1 MSGAVFADISMSL
14 DGFITGPNDSVEQGL
29 GEGGE
34 RLHQWL
40 YDLASWRGAHGLDAG
55 HTGPDDDLMDEAFE
69 RAGAVV
75 MGRRMFDHGLK
86 PWGDEPPF
94 HGPVFVLTHETRNPL
109 VKGETTFTFVT
120 GGIEKALEQASAA
133 AGEKDVSIAGGAQ
146 VIQEALKA
154 GRLDEIQI
162 HLVSILM
169 GAGVRLFE
177 DLGTQPI
184 ELKCTRVV
192 ESHGVVHLRFDVVK

>member
-1 MSGAVFADISMSL
+1 MSGRVFADISMSL
-14 DGFITGPNDSVEQGL
+14 DGFITGPNDSVERL
-29 GEGGE
+29 VEGVD

-40 YDLASWRGAHGLDAG
+40 YDLASWRRAHGEAAG
-55 HTGPDDDLMDEAFE
+55 HTGPDDDLMDEAFQ

-75 MGRRMFDHGLK
+75 MGRRMFDHSLK

-94 HGPVFVLTHETRNPL
+94 HKPVFVLTHGAREPL

-120 GGIEKALEQASAA
+120 EGIEQALEQARAV
-133 AGEKDVSIAGGAQ
+133 AGDKDVSIAGGAH

-154 GRLDEIQI
+154 GHLDEIQI
-162 HLVSILM
+162 HLVAVLM
-169 GAGVRLFE
+169 GAGVRLFD

-184 ELKCTRVV
+184 ELECTRVV